1 MRQTM
6 PASELGWAQLGLTRV
21 RLAGLALLA
30 LVYLVALPVWFA
42 GSNYILGVLTNASI
56 LSFISLGVW
65 VTFAIGRINISQGAF
80 ALIGGAYIAT
90 NYFPASRA
98 ATLIGATQM
107 FGMAGGS
114 AGQFLVGPALPA
126 ARRSGRGCDRHDH
139 RHRHPA
145 PARRLFRHDHAQPHR
160 GGAARV
166 PERRRVHSGRIRPR
180 QHPPPGRAGVT
191 GRTRRAP

>member
-65 VTFAIGRINISQGAF
+65 VTFAIEC
-80 ALIGGAYIAT
+80 
-90 NYFPASRA
+90 P
-98 ATLIGATQM
+98 
-107 FGMAGGS
+107 
-114 AGQFLVGPALPA
+114 
-126 ARRSGRGCDRHDH
+126 
-139 RHRHPA
+139 
-145 PARRLFRHDHAQPHR
+145 
-160 GGAARV
+160 
-166 PERRRVHSGRIRPR
+166 
-180 QHPPPGRAGVT
+180 
-191 GRTRRAP
+191 

>member
-80 ALIGGAYIAT
+80 ALIGGYT
-90 NYFPASRA
+90 A
-98 ATLIGATQM
+98 AILSTRYGVSFWLCLPLAGLVAAAIGTIIGTAILRLRDT
-107 FGMAGGS
+107 G
-114 AGQFLVGPALPA
+114 V
-126 ARRSGRGCDRHDH
+126 RHDDVVRLGFGH
-139 RHRHPA
+139 DV
-145 PARRLFRHDHAQPHR
+145 ARDRIDFAVAQHLVAVGRRQHAIAVQAE
-160 GGAARV
+160 GAGARV
-166 PERRRVHSGRIRPR
+166 
-180 QHPPPGRAGVT
+180 
-191 GRTRRAP
+191 